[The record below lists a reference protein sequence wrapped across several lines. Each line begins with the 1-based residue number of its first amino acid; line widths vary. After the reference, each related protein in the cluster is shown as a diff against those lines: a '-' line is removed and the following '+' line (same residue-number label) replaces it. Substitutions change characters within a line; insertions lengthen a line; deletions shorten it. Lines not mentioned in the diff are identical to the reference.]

1 MPEAEARPWK
11 PFVHTATRLVLDVN
25 TRVSRES
32 KREAAQ
38 AVVDTTAPDTPA
50 SLTGDLNEFPSAIPI
65 NDFLA
70 RLILMITV
78 GQPTRLSAVRS

>member
-11 PFVHTATRLVLDVN
+11 PFVHTATRLVLDVY

-32 KREAAQ
+32 RREAAQ
-38 AVVDTTAPDTPA
+38 AVVDTAADTPA

-70 RLILMITV
+70 RLILMITA
-78 GQPTRLSAVRS
+78 GQPTC